1 MRHSL
6 AISLKIYL
14 GLMAYLAAVRL
25 VLTLF
30 PQVFRS
36 PAQAAVFEW
45 KFLAIWTASGLLGVL
60 LADRTGFPPAWGD
73 RGTNARR
80 VWLPLVLGVALGVVA
95 IITDLATGWT
105 QVVADKMHLP
115 SIHIDFPASALIY
128 PGGAI
133 IVEVIYRLLLIPL
146 LLWLI
151 SGVILR
157 GRQEERVFWVLAVL
171 TSLLEPLSQDLREML
186 NGPSRLAFVC
196 VFVEDYAL
204 NFGQAW
210 LFRRLGFLSSVL
222 LRVFFYL
229 IWHVLWGLRA
239 VTVV

>member
-1 MRHSL
+1 MKQSL
-6 AISLKIYL
+6 AISSKVYL
-14 GLMAYLAAVRL
+14 GLMAYLVAVKL
-25 VLTLF
+25 LLTLF

-36 PAQAAVFEW
+36 PAQGAVFDW
-45 KFLAIWTASGLLGVL
+45 KFLAIWTASGLLGVM
-60 LADRTGFPPAWGD
+60 LADRTGFPPAWGEP
-73 RGTNARR
+73 GTNAKR
-80 VWLPLVLGVALGVVA
+80 VWLPLMLGVALGIVA

-105 QVVADKMHLP
+105 KVVAEKMHLP
-115 SIHIDFPASALIY
+115 TIHIEFPASALIY

-171 TSLLEPLSQDLREML
+171 TSLLEPLSQDLRGIIT
-186 NGPSRLAFVC
+186 GPSRLAFGC
-196 VFVEDYAL
+196 VFAQDYAL
-204 NFGQAW
+204 NLGQAW
-210 LFRRLGFLSSVL
+210 LFRRYGFLSAIL

-229 IWHVLWGLRA
+229 VWHVLWGLAGR
-239 VTVV
+239 